1 MRLRDLFSPVNNMT
15 TKELNER
22 IASQPKGSFTLLDVR
37 QPSEYENSRIPGSK
51 LIPLPALNDRLKEL
65 DPKKAVIAY

>member
-1 MRLRDLFSPVNNMT
+1 MT

-37 QPSEYENSRIPGSK
+37 QPSEYENYRTPGSK
-51 LIPLPALNDRLKEL
+51 LIPAPRVERSRRCCPAF
-65 DPKKAVIAY
+65 